1 MRRALWKGAI
11 SFGLINIPVELYTA
25 EKHDE
30 LDFTL
35 LDKRDLSPVGYKRYN
50 KKSGREVPWENIIK
64 GYEYEDG
71 RFVLMSD
78 EDLRRANVEAT
89 QSIDIQSFVERE
101 QVPILYYEQPYFLAP
116 SKGGDKAYALLRETL
131 LASDKMAIA
140 QIVIRTRQHLAA
152 LIPQGDMLQLITL
165 RYPSELRA
173 PDDLPLPSRKSKK
186 AGVTRQEVDM
196 ARALVEHMSSDWE
209 PEQFH
214 DTYRDDV
221 LALIKKKIKS
231 RQTHEVAE
239 PDEAAAPASSGAKV
253 VDLMA
258 LLKSSLEGRGK
269 SASRTTK
276 QEDAADDGEKPKS
289 RSGAK
294 VHKLADRKPAA
305 KRSTSAKSSTASRP
319 KAGAKGSSARR
330 ASGERSTARRAQ
342 A

>member
-25 EKHDE
+25 EKNDE
-30 LDFTL
+30 LDFHM
-35 LDKRDLSPVGYKRYN
+35 LDRRDLAPVGYKRVN

-71 RFVLMSD
+71 KYVLMSD

-89 QSIDIQSFVERE
+89 QSIDIQSFVEID
-101 QVPILYYEQPYFLAP
+101 QVPVLYYEQPYYLAP

-131 LASDKMAIA
+131 LASGKMAIA

-152 LIPQGDMLQLITL
+152 LLPQGGMLNLITL
-165 RYPSELRA
+165 RYPTELRA
-173 PDDLPLPSRKSKK
+173 PDDIGVPSRSARKSAVSK
-186 AGVTRQEVDM
+186 QEVEM
-196 ARALVEHMSSDWE
+196 ARALVEHMSADWA
-209 PEQFH
+209 PGQFR

-239 PDEAAAPASSGAKV
+239 PDEHAAAPAGAGKV

-269 SASRTTK
+269 PAKPSRQAVDDEASKPR
-276 QEDAADDGEKPKS
+276 AAK
-289 RSGAK
+289 GAR
-294 VHKLADRKPAA
+294 VHKLPARKPSPKKA
-305 KRSTSAKSSTASRP
+305 SATKG
-319 KAGAKGSSARR
+319 KAGTG
-330 ASGERSTARRAQ
+330 RAQ